1 LACRPYTGFKR
12 FDAVE
17 MVGTVVALSMTRELG
32 HVLTGLIVAGRACA
46 AVAAELG
53 TMRVT
58 KQMPQP

>member
-1 LACRPYTGFKR
+1 
-12 FDAVE
+12 

-32 HVLTGLIVAGRACA
+32 HVLTGLIVAGRAGA